1 MNDKWLKKNNVDD
14 NGKKVNEMRNFFC
27 YIVEPEKVQK

>member
-1 MNDKWLKKNNVDD
+1 MNDEKKNVDD
-14 NGKKVNEMRNFFC
+14 NGKKVNEMRNFCC